1 MQLKKVGCKLSC
13 HTEMIECFTQPLPSQ
28 ALMWKQKKKTK
39 KQWTVSQWMM
49 VSIALAY
56 KTAS

>member
-1 MQLKKVGCKLSC
+1 MQLKKVKRVQILEAVGCKLSC

-39 KQWTVSQWMM
+39 KNNGQCHSG
-49 VSIALAY
+49 
-56 KTAS
+56 